1 MNQCTFDIKGDL
13 IATGVSTII
22 SMSADFTHAELASIR
37 FLDISGNQVT
47 PTAGTFTVQGSA
59 DGVNFRNLT
68 NANGTSAIDATT
80 VYTDTLNMPAATG
93 LIKFAKIK
101 FTGLVATGAVTFNA
115 LLHRVEK

>member
-22 SMSADFTHAELASIR
+22 PMSADFTHAELASIR

-68 NANGTSAIDATT
+68 NSSGDSAIDATT
-80 VYTDTLNMPAATG
+80 IYTDSVALPAAMG
-93 LIKFAKIK
+93 LMKFAKIK
-101 FTGLVATGAVTFNA
+101 FTGLVATGAVTFIA
-115 LLHRVEK
+115 LLHRVGK